1 MASEDSAKTQAVQNN
16 PFKVPDDYHMLQE
29 QERLAKQ
36 TVRTFAPF
44 PWALPQLQYTP
55 HANFIFRILSRS
67 LSLRALSRTAAQGIA
82 DG

>member
-36 TVRTFAPF
+36 TVRKLPPTFASF
-44 PWALPQLQYTP
+44 PCALPQ
-55 HANFIFRILSRS
+55 
-67 LSLRALSRTAAQGIA
+67 
-82 DG
+82 